1 MTMLAVFSPH
11 RFLRLAAG
19 DAMNVAR
26 DPMLAFATAMS
37 LLPAL
42 ALHFAAGPM
51 DAAALSAFGVA
62 SLSHCI
68 VPLALMI
75 PAVLIG
81 WVTGFLLLE
90 DRDEG
95 TLLAIDVTPMG
106 KTGFLAYRVTVTAL
120 LSAAITLYAWPLIL
134 PSATLATILSLAAI
148 VAFNAIAAAVILP
161 AIARNKVEG
170 LALTKLTNLLSVV
183 PLLAA
188 IPSPWRYVAGII
200 PSYWVGEL
208 AGLSAV
214 ASLPL
219 VVTLPIALA
228 VNVAAV
234 LLMVRLFRS
243 RVG

>member
-1 MTMLAVFSPH
+1 MTVLAIFAPRRFS
-11 RFLRLAAG
+11 RLVAG
-19 DAMNVAR
+19 DAVNVAR
-26 DPMLAFATAMS
+26 DPMLVFATSMS

-42 ALHFAAGPM
+42 ALHFTAGPM

-62 SLSHCI
+62 SLSRYF

-95 TLLAIDVTPMG
+95 MLLALDVTPVG
-106 KTGFLAYRVTVTAL
+106 KSGFLAYRATITAL
-120 LSAAITLYAWPLIL
+120 LSVAVTLYAWQLIL
-134 PSATLATILSLAAI
+134 PEVGLHVILGLTAV
-148 VAFNAIAAAVILP
+148 VALNAVGAAVVLP

-170 LALTKLTNLLSVV
+170 LALTKLTNLISVV

-188 IPSPWRYVAGII
+188 IPSPWRFLAGAI

-208 AGLSAV
+208 IGLAGAGTLPFHLA
-214 ASLPL
+214 LPL
-219 VVTLPIALA
+219 ALA
-228 VNVAAV
+228 VNAIAV
-234 LLMVRLFRS
+234 MLMFRLFQS